1 MKMKTFGKTTLVIF
15 LFLLLQYS
23 FAANPPGYSI
33 KIKVKG
39 IKDTTCYL
47 AYHFGDKQYLKD
59 TAKVDSKGN
68 FTFDGKDPL
77 PGGIYMAV
85 LPGKRYFEVIIS
97 GAENNFSM
105 ETDTA
110 DYAKNMK
117 VKGSEE
123 NTIFYEYLRYIEP
136 RGRTI
141 DSLHKSLPKAKDKSD
156 STAIKERMATLD
168 KEITDYRANFIVE
181 HPTSFVTKIFKAIRP
196 PQIPKDI
203 EAKGDSAKYDYYKKH
218 FFDDVD
224 FSDDRM
230 VRTPI
235 FHQKLDE
242 YIRKLVLQTPD
253 SVIKEAD
260 ILIKKTNGNKEMFK
274 YVVWYITTTYET
286 SNIMGMDAVFVHM
299 VEKYYMTKK
308 AYWVDST
315 TLYKIM
321 ERALILK
328 PLLLGKTAPALVLQ
342 DTLDV
347 SHALYDVKAKYTV
360 VYFWDPNCGHCQ
372 KETPLLYKLYEKY
385 YDKGVEV
392 YAVNIATDKE
402 RWKKYIRDNN
412 LHWLNVHDQF
422 RRVSFKTLYDIYST
436 PVIYLLDEKKK
447 IIAKRLGQEQL
458 DELLQ
463 RELKIKPDKKPISSG
478 EEKPK
483 P

>member
-141 DSLHKSLPKAKDKSD
+141 DSLHKSLPK
-156 STAIKERMATLD
+156 
-168 KEITDYRANFIVE
+168 
-181 HPTSFVTKIFKAIRP
+181 
-196 PQIPKDI
+196 PK
-203 EAKGDSAKYDYYKKH
+203 
-218 FFDDVD
+218 
-224 FSDDRM
+224 
-230 VRTPI
+230 
-235 FHQKLDE
+235 
-242 YIRKLVLQTPD
+242 
-253 SVIKEAD
+253 
-260 ILIKKTNGNKEMFK
+260 
-274 YVVWYITTTYET
+274 
-286 SNIMGMDAVFVHM
+286 
-299 VEKYYMTKK
+299 
-308 AYWVDST
+308 
-315 TLYKIM
+315 
-321 ERALILK
+321 
-328 PLLLGKTAPALVLQ
+328 
-342 DTLDV
+342 
-347 SHALYDVKAKYTV
+347 
-360 VYFWDPNCGHCQ
+360 
-372 KETPLLYKLYEKY
+372 
-385 YDKGVEV
+385 
-392 YAVNIATDKE
+392 
-402 RWKKYIRDNN
+402 
-412 LHWLNVHDQF
+412 
-422 RRVSFKTLYDIYST
+422 
-436 PVIYLLDEKKK
+436 
-447 IIAKRLGQEQL
+447 
-458 DELLQ
+458 
-463 RELKIKPDKKPISSG
+463 
-478 EEKPK
+478 
-483 P
+483 